1 MTSTASDEII
11 HEFFP
16 TIRPPQTY
24 HLSMVFV
31 IICKN
36 NNLLF
41 LHLGHFTSSTFSKL
55 FFFLMFTLFNIFSK
69 YL

>member
-24 HLSMVFV
+24 HMSMVV
-31 IICKN
+31 CDN
-36 NNLLF
+36 
-41 LHLGHFTSSTFSKL
+41 
-55 FFFLMFTLFNIFSK
+55 M
-69 YL
+69 

>member
-24 HLSMVFV
+24 HLSMVV
-31 IICKN
+31 CDN
-36 NNLLF
+36 
-41 LHLGHFTSSTFSKL
+41 
-55 FFFLMFTLFNIFSK
+55 M
-69 YL
+69 